1 VVDWMTVQEAGPVV
15 VVVVAVVVVVGGGGL
30 GAHELARRR
39 TKKSTSKGPPGWLG
53 SWGGRIGGEQQEA
66 RERGWKWT
74 RGECTV
80 TRGVDQGR
88 GRRIIGMPLPAA
100 LLCSPLSGLG
110 GLPGGRF
117 DDTETRRDE
126 TRRAKIGVSS
136 AGPVLG
142 SFKSGL
148 GLGQRK
154 RPRYVLY
161 IV

>member
-1 VVDWMTVQEAGPVV
+1 MTVQEAGPVV

-53 SWGGRIGGEQQEA
+53 SWGGTIGGEQQEA
-66 RERGWKWT
+66 RERAEQSREREDGNGREESVQLQERWT
-74 RGECTV
+74 RG
-80 TRGVDQGR
+80 G

-117 DDTETRRDE
+117 NNTETRRDE
-126 TRRAKIGVSS
+126 TRRDERR
-136 AGPVLG
+136 LE
-142 SFKSGL
+142 
-148 GLGQRK
+148 
-154 RPRYVLY
+154 
-161 IV
+161 

>member
-1 VVDWMTVQEAGPVV
+1 
-15 VVVVAVVVVVGGGGL
+15 
-30 GAHELARRR
+30 
-39 TKKSTSKGPPGWLG
+39 
-53 SWGGRIGGEQQEA
+53 
-66 RERGWKWT
+66 
-74 RGECTV
+74 
-80 TRGVDQGR
+80 
-88 GRRIIGMPLPAA
+88 MPLPAA

-154 RPRYVLY
+154 RPRALVRLPRMARLGYFEPAVHATLPY
-161 IV
+161 QPRGVFQFGGAFLWAMDENEDDD